1 MPLRQDMLRNITR
14 VLIRVTNDGND
25 AVSAGDLVVLEP
37 IVERLSD
44 TGAIFLDILN
54 AVHILGDRVFDV
66 DYQDFPVGFAA
77 VVGRYGSQ
85 DFRLPDLAKV
95 PRVLPDVEEVDR
107 VVVAG
112 FVGEGV
118 ADVGVLPGLGDLI
131 VLFLVF
137 LG

>member
-1 MPLRQDMLRNITR
+1 MGDVASVLVSLPNNRNDTIAPGNFVIREPLIKRFRDSR
-14 VLIRVTNDGND
+14 
-25 AVSAGDLVVLEP
+25 AK
-37 IVERLSD
+37 
-44 TGAIFLDILN
+44 FLDILN

-77 VVGRYGSQ
+77 VVGCYGSQ

-118 ADVGVLPGLGDLI
+118 ADVGVLPGLGDLFRWVLI
-131 VLFLVF
+131 VAFCYQE
-137 LG
+137 